1 MVLFMNG
8 KFINE
13 NNIIYCNTIGSF
25 SHILGIYTKK
35 NTVSL
40 CLYMTRF

>member
-35 NTVSL
+35 LIQYL
-40 CLYMTRF
+40 CAYI

>member
-13 NNIIYCNTIGSF
+13 NYYIIYCNTIGSF

-35 NTVSL
+35 SIQYL
-40 CLYMTRF
+40 CAYI